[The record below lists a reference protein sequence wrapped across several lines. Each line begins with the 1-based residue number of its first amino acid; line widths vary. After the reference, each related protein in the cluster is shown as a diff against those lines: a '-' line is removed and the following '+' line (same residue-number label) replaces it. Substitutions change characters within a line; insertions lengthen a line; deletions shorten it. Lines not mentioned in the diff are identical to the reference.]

1 MLVVLTASS
10 LELESNIMSLMLLS
24 PELHRILSRLN
35 KSFIE
40 ALWLVDIATVHT
52 SIKYWR
58 LIRCNWYRWFLLS
71 LRKLYFRRVDLWSL
85 PYFEGSNPLSLNSLA
100 IIYLLVTIYL
110 SVIVVKLLPSR
121 GFQLNKSLPIG
132 PSYWCID
139 VTVRH
144 CFIWT
149 SGVSV
154 VALLYGFSMR
164 INLTTLIIVLRL
176 AKGSK
181 LLISCTCKVLEI
193 RRVFSADVCRSVNF
207 LLSGAILILTWDN
220 FLSLLLRFYI

>member
-1 MLVVLTASS
+1 
-10 LELESNIMSLMLLS
+10 MLLC
-24 PELHRILSRLN
+24 PELHRILPRLD

-40 ALWLVDIATVHT
+40 ALWLVDIITVH
-52 SIKYWR
+52 SIIKYWR
-58 LIRCNWYRWFLLS
+58 LVRCNWNRRFLLS
-71 LRKLYFRRVDLWSL
+71 LRKLYFRRVYLWSL
-85 PYFEGSNPLSLNSLA
+85 PYFEGSNFLSLNSLA
-100 IIYLLVTIYL
+100 ITYLLITIYL
-110 SVIVVKLLPSR
+110 SMIVVKLLLPR
-121 GFQLNKSLPIG
+121 RIKLNKSLPIG

-149 SGVSV
+149 SGVPV
-154 VALLYGFSMR
+154 VALLDGFSMR
-164 INLTTLIIVLRL
+164 INLTTLIIVLWL

-181 LLISCTCKVLEI
+181 LLISCTCEVLEI